1 MPRFEQLTA
10 HFDLV
15 DLRLFANIAETS
27 SLTHGAERSY
37 MSLPSASER
46 IKNIEERLGTKLL
59 YRNSQ
64 GVTLTPAG
72 QVLLHHA
79 RLVLR
84 QLMHLRADLRAYVE
98 GMKGLVR
105 IFATTTAINE
115 FLPAALSNYLA
126 KHPDVNVDVR
136 EHPSDEI
143 VRAVTEGM
151 TDIGIISG
159 SVPAQAAEGL
169 EILHYRRDRLVLASP
184 LKHPLAGRETVSFNE
199 VLEFDHVGWLE
210 GSAMYML
217 LNRVT
222 KSMHKLN
229 IRVQVSN
236 FEVLCQMVETN
247 VGIGVLTETA
257 ARRRAKNMNISV
269 IPLSDEW
276 AMRDFWICVR
286 SRPLLPRFARELVE
300 FLIADGN
307 PKSDLHAKKNAR
319 GPGPRPAQGVLDE

>member
-1 MPRFEQLTA
+1 
-10 HFDLV
+10 
-15 DLRLFANIAETS
+15 
-27 SLTHGAERSY
+27 

-46 IKNIEERLGTKLL
+46 VKNIEERLGTKLL

-115 FLPAALSNYLA
+115 FLPAALSTYLS

-136 EHPSDEI
+136 EHPSDDI

-159 SVPAQAAEGL
+159 IVPTETVEGL
-169 EILHYRRDRLVLASP
+169 EVLPYRRDRLVLATP
-184 LKHPLAGRETVSFNE
+184 LKHPLARKETVSFAE
-199 VLEFDHVGWLE
+199 VLEYDHIGWLE
-210 GSAMYML
+210 GSAMYVL

-222 KSMHKLN
+222 KSLHKLN

-247 VGIGVLTETA
+247 VGIGILTETA
-257 ARRRAKNMNISV
+257 ARRRAKIMNIRV
-269 IPLSDEW
+269 VPLRDEW
-276 AMRDFWICVR
+276 AVRDFLICVR
-286 SRPLLPRFARELVE
+286 SLPLLPRFARELVD
-300 FLIADGN
+300 FLVSDGTSK
-307 PKSDLHAKKNAR
+307 PDLRAKKNVR
-319 GPGPRPAQGVLDE
+319 VPRLRPARGVLDV